1 MKKFLQNCFRS
12 AALVA
17 AVACLIALTSLS
29 AQAQKFNQKS
39 DQSVYRA
46 VYQGETHTGLCCA
59 AWDPSVTIREQEKV
73 APIIVTFSADYRATG
88 PVFAGVK
95 LNDGPCVFAG
105 PAFLPTFSADDH
117 TYSSR
122 TFQWVI
128 MPGDYKLARGKNVI
142 TVCGGAILS
151 ATDSIEL
158 GFVTLT
164 AHLQE

>member
-1 MKKFLQNCFRS
+1 MKNLLKTFVRS
-12 AALVA
+12 AAFVA
-17 AVACLIALTSLS
+17 AVALFATTSLS
-29 AQAQKFNQKS
+29 AQAQRFNQKT

-46 VYQGETHTGLCCA
+46 IYQGETHTGLCCA
-59 AWDPSVTIREQEKV
+59 AWDPTVTIRESEKV
-73 APIIVTFSADYRATG
+73 VPIIVTFSADYRATG
-88 PVFAGVK
+88 PIFAGVK

-105 PAFLPTFSADDH
+105 PAFMPTFSSDDH

-122 TFQWVI
+122 TFQWVL

-151 ATDSIEL
+151 ATDSVEL